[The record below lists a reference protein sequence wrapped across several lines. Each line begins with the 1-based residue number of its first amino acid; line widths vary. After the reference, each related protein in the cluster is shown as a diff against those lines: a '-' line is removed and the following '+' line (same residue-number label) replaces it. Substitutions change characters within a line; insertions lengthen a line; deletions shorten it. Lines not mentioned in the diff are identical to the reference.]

1 MQHVQARRRCRGT
14 AALALTP
21 PLSETILTV
30 LEGPQQANCGWPIL
44 NYRQMTP
51 NLRNQSPIASLFLRA
66 FDFRFDRAT
75 FLRPSVLALL
85 AANVFPIVGVVAL
98 GWDVFLLLALF
109 WAENLVIGFYT
120 ALKMLLVANSSRSAR
135 WGAAAFFC
143 AHYGLFTLVHGVFV
157 FAVFGGQFFG
167 DSSAEAVSTWQ
178 RLTGSEMG
186 WGGLALLVS
195 HGVSFFFNYVG
206 AREYRRSRLADV
218 MQEPYG
224 RVVLLHLTIIFGGF
238 LVMLLGSPVVGLLLL
253 VVLKTVMDLR
263 SHVQQ
268 HDKYSSRV
276 PAEA

>member
-1 MQHVQARRRCRGT
+1 MDNLVSKFFK
-14 AALALTP
+14 P
-21 PLSETILTV
+21 TV
-30 LEGPQQANCGWPIL
+30 LLMILANLIPLAGVVILGW
-44 NYRQMTP
+44 Q
-51 NLRNQSPIASLFLRA
+51 
-66 FDFRFDRAT
+66 
-75 FLRPSVLALL
+75 
-85 AANVFPIVGVVAL
+85 VFPLMLLFWVENVIVGIINVV
-98 GWDVFLLLALF
+98 
-109 WAENLVIGFYT
+109 
-120 ALKMLLVANSSRSAR
+120 KMLMAEPGNPKAWASKVFMIP
-135 WGAAAFFC
+135 FFC
-143 AHYGLFTLVHGVFV
+143 FHYGIFTLVHGVFV
-157 FAVFGGQFFG
+157 FAVFGGQSSG

-268 HDKYSSRV
+268 HDKYSSRA